1 MSGARG
7 PKGLTRRNFLKT
19 TGAAD
24 VAACLSAVGTNLAV
38 AEELDDDER
47 AGDEERICSVMCRS
61 NCMGSCR
68 WLAHVRDGKVVKLEP
83 GNYPNDGYRGGCLKG
98 ASYMERI
105 YSPTRIQQPMRRVPG
120 SERGAE
126 EWEAISWEEAI
137 E

>member
-1 MSGARG
+1 MSGAHG

-68 WLAHVRDGKVVKLEP
+68 WLAHVRDGKVVKLEL

-98 ASYMERI
+98 TS
-105 YSPTRIQQPMRRVPG
+105 
-120 SERGAE
+120 
-126 EWEAISWEEAI
+126 
-137 E
+137 